1 MPSVDTAPSS
11 RTAAPPPQQSPQHDA
26 FAQSLRSFGP
36 IGIFAILL
44 IALSGNFYLIGIVV
58 PVGAILVLLWV
69 VLSHTPWREIGYV
82 RPKNWPLTIASGIVF
97 GSALKFTMKALV
109 MPLLGADPINWS
121 FHYLTGN
128 RAQLPFAIW
137 MMLVAGFGEETVF
150 RGFAFERFTKAFGS
164 GAATKFAAVVLTSIW
179 FASAHYRGQGIP
191 GTEQALIVG
200 LIFATIF
207 ARTRSIAFLMI
218 AHAAFDLTALIMIYF
233 NAETR
238 IAHLIFH

>member
-1 MPSVDTAPSS
+1 MPSVETAPPPS
-11 RTAAPPPQQSPQHDA
+11 TTAPPPQHDSQDDA
-26 FAQSLRSFGP
+26 FARSLRSFGP
-36 IGIFAILL
+36 IGLFAILL
-44 IALSGNFYLIGIVV
+44 IALSGNFFLSGVV
-58 PVGAILVLLWV
+58 IPVGAILVLLWV
-69 VLSHTPWREIGYV
+69 VLSHTPWRDVGYV
-82 RPKNWPLTIASGIVF
+82 RPKNWPLTIASGILF

-121 FHYLTGN
+121 FHYLSGN

-137 MMLVAGFGEETVF
+137 MMFVAGFGEETVF

-164 GAATKFAAVVLTSIW
+164 GAATKIAAVVLTSIW
-179 FASAHYRGQGIP
+179 FASAHYRGQGVP

-218 AHAAFDLTALIMIYF
+218 AHTAFDLTALTMIYF
-233 NAETR
+233 DAETR